1 MSWKH
6 SDVAMARNLLERW
19 LTVAAAEIDT
29 EKTARFATLILKRW
43 LNQRDSSDSDTRELM
58 ELFHRVLHL
67 WQRSTSQKSPD
78 KAVNL
83 LQTFQTQS
91 LLYEEP
97 RLRPGPRAYSMVF
110 QTLMKS
116 ADASYATKETAN
128 QLIQQLQM
136 QTLSPD
142 TVVAQN
148 SYLQFLGKKCGDVPE
163 QAERFL
169 RDEMVAPNE
178 KSYAAVLQAWA
189 NSSDRPD
196 SARRACDLLD
206 EMMEKGMMNQV
217 CINICL
223 HALGNAGYGQRAED
237 LLWSMQRLYS
247 DGKME
252 ARPDAYSFLA
262 VINAWAKS
270 NNPEKATAILE
281 HMLQQQDT
289 HELGHTSAVYTA
301 VMDAWA
307 RRQNSGPQVEAL
319 LHRLEGLYYTTGGA
333 VRPCRKAYTIAIRA
347 WGRTE
352 TLEAPDRATEIFRQ
366 MEALSKTGRED
377 LAPCTIAYSSL
388 IHAWAQSSRND
399 APQRA
404 MTILRHMEKVYR
416 ETGRPLV
423 VPDTVTFNTVLSAFA
438 KHGRADEARGLLLEM
453 KSRSINGGGGIVGV
467 RPDAISW
474 ATVIHAFS
482 KSRRSDAGAQLNRLL
497 HELEDLY
504 DATGD
509 TSLKPTPRI
518 YAAVISAHARNTE
531 AAEAVLWRMV
541 DRYRQSVSDSHS
553 ISAAVHDPP
562 NAYVCNALL
571 QVWSQSDD
579 PVAPRRAESILRWME
594 DQVECD
600 LRPDKSSFNYVL
612 RTWEQSKR
620 RNASNHIER
629 IRAEIESKYPHL
641 RG

>member
-1 MSWKH
+1 MKKLGSVLVRETSILRTSIRKSEGLCFGLSTINAPRTIPGRQPRAWYRPSHAGDRQQAPLNASFSNAVPHTTIQHDELLSSSDVAVASHSPVVPVARRRPSSGVDDGLQATTVRWLREQSTVTTANAMSWKH

-19 LTVAAAEIDT
+19 LTVAAAEIHT

-116 ADASYATKETAN
+116 ADASYATKETAK

-196 SARRACDLLD
+196 RARRACDLLG

-237 LLWSMQRLYS
+237 LLWSMQR
-247 DGKME
+247 
-252 ARPDAYSFLA
+252 
-262 VINAWAKS
+262 
-270 NNPEKATAILE
+270 
-281 HMLQQQDT
+281 
-289 HELGHTSAVYTA
+289 
-301 VMDAWA
+301 
-307 RRQNSGPQVEAL
+307 
-319 LHRLEGLYYTTGGA
+319 
-333 VRPCRKAYTIAIRA
+333 
-347 WGRTE
+347 
-352 TLEAPDRATEIFRQ
+352 
-366 MEALSKTGRED
+366 
-377 LAPCTIAYSSL
+377 
-388 IHAWAQSSRND
+388 
-399 APQRA
+399 
-404 MTILRHMEKVYR
+404 
-416 ETGRPLV
+416 
-423 VPDTVTFNTVLSAFA
+423 
-438 KHGRADEARGLLLEM
+438 
-453 KSRSINGGGGIVGV
+453 
-467 RPDAISW
+467 
-474 ATVIHAFS
+474 
-482 KSRRSDAGAQLNRLL
+482 
-497 HELEDLY
+497 
-504 DATGD
+504 
-509 TSLKPTPRI
+509 
-518 YAAVISAHARNTE
+518 
-531 AAEAVLWRMV
+531 
-541 DRYRQSVSDSHS
+541 
-553 ISAAVHDPP
+553 
-562 NAYVCNALL
+562 
-571 QVWSQSDD
+571 
-579 PVAPRRAESILRWME
+579 
-594 DQVECD
+594 
-600 LRPDKSSFNYVL
+600 
-612 RTWEQSKR
+612 
-620 RNASNHIER
+620 
-629 IRAEIESKYPHL
+629 
-641 RG
+641 